1 MLLQGQTQNIPV
13 HRQIPKHWT
22 LTVAARMH
30 LLSLGVTGDEL
41 VQLEGLVTRV
51 LAGLLQAEF
60 MQPGTVK
67 RCIYLR
73 CTARQRWKNGA
84 SASLFGLSRFRN
96 VNGHVAKG
104 VVIYQLP
111 IGGPLG
117 PTYDP
122 WKKLWAIKDLDLD
135 MPHR

>member
-41 VQLEGLVTRV
+41 VQLEGLVARV
-51 LAGLLQAEF
+51 LADLPRAEF
-60 MQPGTVK
+60 MQYGTAK
-67 RCIYLR
+67 RSIYLR
-73 CTARQRWKNGA
+73 CTARQRWKNGV
-84 SASLFGLSRFRN
+84 SAPLFGIARFRN
-96 VNGHVAKG
+96 INGQSARAA
-104 VVIYQLP
+104 VVYELP
-111 IGGPLG
+111 IGGALG